1 MSTRS
6 CKIVEAK
13 PIDHCAGKVR
23 TLVVEK
29 IKAGW
34 SPEQISG
41 RLSLENKDPLSHESI
56 YKFIKNDCNS
66 GGISLMTRAQ
76 IDK

>member
-1 MSTRS
+1 M
-6 CKIVEAK
+6 VA
-13 PIDHCAGKVR
+13 
-23 TLVVEK
+23 EK
-29 IKAGW
+29 IMAGW

-41 RLSLENKDPLSHESI
+41 RLSLENKDPLSHEAI

-66 GGISLMTRAQ
+66 GGISLMTGAQ